1 MIKSIKFG
9 KYFVYVSDRKLKAK
23 SAGTR
28 NKAERHLKYLQTV
41 KLMAERGILKCELCD
56 CNTERLQ
63 MHHLYAVSEF
73 LDKALE
79 QNNTMLVCERCHQRI
94 HNNPFLW
101 LDLINQ
107 RMPME
112 KKVEAIITNPPYG
125 STMES
130 ELLKFDF

>member
-1 MIKSIKFG
+1 MIKSMKFG

-28 NKAERHLKYLQTV
+28 NKAEQHLKYLQTA
-41 KLMAERGILKCELCD
+41 KLMAERGVFRCELCD

-73 LDKALE
+73 PDKALE

-112 KKVEAIITNPPYG
+112 KKVEAIIANPPYD